1 MGINS
6 KNIFNKIYRINKAK
20 KLLFNS
26 IKYDPNSGRNYYCLA
41 IWYMEMPKMLGGNL
55 QKAIKCYKKA
65 NSLESEVY
73 IKMGLAKALLKA
85 GYFEEAKEI
94 LLEAVEDVPT
104 KSNVD
109 TRRKFE
115 AIALLMRIDPKFKL
129 EDRVMNEC
137 LPKSQNG

>member
-1 MGINS
+1 
-6 KNIFNKIYRINKAK
+6 
-20 KLLFNS
+20 
-26 IKYDPNSGRNYYCLA
+26 
-41 IWYMEMPKMLGGNL
+41 MLGGNL